1 MIRFLQT
8 PGKFQKILLTSVL
21 AFIAALMVITLIPG
35 GFLGDSF
42 GFGNTTPGV
51 LAQIGDQQVTTQEI
65 EMNAQQVRE
74 QRSYPQQLMPLIRQQ
89 TAEGLVTKKAM
100 LFEAN
105 RLGLKVTDA
114 DLRQELQSGSWGAAL
129 FPNGQFIG
137 ETAYEDFVMKNLRMG
152 VSQFEDAMKQELL
165 MRKLRSLIEAGVT
178 VSPDEVKDYYLTE
191 NVKVKLEYAVI
202 SPDDVMKQ
210 IHPSEAELRAYFD
223 QNKNRYKDAIP
234 EQRRAKYVVVDTA
247 KVADKMPVT
256 RDDLMRYY
264 NDHRDQFR
272 VQDEV
277 NVRHILIAT
286 PDPKNTAQV
295 AEARKKAEDVLKQVK
310 AGGDFAALAK
320 KYSDDPGSKD
330 QGGALGWIG
339 RGRTV
344 KEFEQ
349 AAFAL
354 NKGETS
360 GLVQSPFGFHIIR
373 LDDKRTAHQ
382 QTFDEVKSQIEPI
395 VKQQKAQRDAE
406 QLANAIQTQARTSTL
421 EQAAARNGFTVND
434 PEPFARTSQLPGVGA
449 SPELMD
455 RIFSATER
463 SAPAVAPVAQG
474 FVVYQVTQV
483 KPAQTP
489 TFQQI
494 QARVEADFKRDRAQ
508 QLLAQKTQELADRA
522 HSEKD
527 LKKAAK
533 ELGATVKTSELV
545 GPTGQVPD
553 IGSMSGPASVAFSL
567 KQGGI
572 SGPLRG
578 GSGDG
583 VVLSVLERQE
593 PALSDIGKAQEQLK
607 QTLLDR
613 KKEMVLQN
621 FAVSLRERMEKEGK
635 IRWNK
640 DERDRLFNQKLGA
653 AGM

>member
-21 AFIAALMVITLIPG
+21 VFIAALMVITLIPG
-35 GFLGDSF
+35 GFMGDSF

-65 EMNAQQVRE
+65 EMRAQQVRE

-89 TAEGLVTKKAM
+89 AADGLITAKAM
-100 LFEAN
+100 LYEAN

-114 DLRQELQSGSWGAAL
+114 DLRQELQSGGWGLTL
-129 FPNGQFIG
+129 FPNGQFVG
-137 ETAYEDFVMKNLRMG
+137 ETAYEDYVMKNLHMG
-152 VSQFEDAMKQELL
+152 IAQFEQALKDELL
-165 MRKLRSLIEAGVT
+165 MRKLRGLIEDAVT
-178 VSPDEVKDYYLTE
+178 VSPEELKSNYLQE
-191 NVKVKLEYAVI
+191 NTKVKLEYAVV
-202 SPDDVMKQ
+202 SPEDVMKA
-210 IHPSEAELRAYFD
+210 IRPSEAELRAYFEHN
-223 QNKNRYKDAIP
+223 QARYKDAIP

-247 KVADKMPVT
+247 KVAEKMPVT

-264 NDHRDQFR
+264 NEHKDQFR

-277 NVRHILIAT
+277 NARHILVAT
-286 PDPKNTAQV
+286 PDTKDAAAV
-295 AEARKKAEDVLKQVK
+295 EAARKKAEDVLKQVK

-320 KYSDDPGSKD
+320 KYSEDPGSKD
-330 QGGALGWIG
+330 QGGSLGWIG

-373 LDDKRTAHQ
+373 VDDKHSAHL
-382 QTFDEVKSQIEPI
+382 QTFDEVKGDIEPI
-395 VKQQKAQRDAE
+395 VKRQKAQRDAE
-406 QLANAIQTQARTSTL
+406 QIANAMQSQSRTAPL
-421 EQAAARNGFTVND
+421 EVAAAKAGFPVNE
-434 PEPFARTSQLPGVGA
+434 PEPFTRTSQLPGVGA
-449 SPELMD
+449 APELMD
-455 RIFSATER
+455 RIFTATEK
-463 SAPAVAPVAQG
+463 SAPAVAQVAQG
-474 FVVYQVTQV
+474 FVVYQVTQI

-489 TFQQI
+489 SFEQI
-494 QARVEADFKRDRAQ
+494 QARVESDFKRERAG
-508 QLLAQKTQELADRA
+508 QLLAQKTRELADRA
-522 HSEKD
+522 HSEND

-545 GPTGQVPD
+545 GPSGQVPD

-572 SGPLRG
+572 SGALRG
-578 GSGDG
+578 GAGSGIVLA
-583 VVLSVLERQE
+583 VVERQE
-593 PALSDIGKAQEQLK
+593 PSLLDMGKSEEQLRE
-607 QTLLDR
+607 TLLQR
-613 KKEMVLQN
+613 KREMVLQN
-621 FAVSLRERMEKEGK
+621 FAVNLRERMEKEGK

-640 DERDRLFNQKLGA
+640 DERDRLFNQKLGP
-653 AGM
+653 AGL